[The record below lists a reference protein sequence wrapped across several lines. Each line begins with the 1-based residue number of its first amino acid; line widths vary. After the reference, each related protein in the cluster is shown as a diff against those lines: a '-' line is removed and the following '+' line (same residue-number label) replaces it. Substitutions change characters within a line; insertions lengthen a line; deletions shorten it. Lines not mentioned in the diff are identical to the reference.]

1 MTIENINEKILEYS
15 NNIEP
20 ITGKMIPIFTPQLN
34 IFKIVNQLKK

>member
-15 NNIEP
+15 NNIDP
-20 ITGKMIPIFTPQLN
+20 ITRKMIPIFTTQLN